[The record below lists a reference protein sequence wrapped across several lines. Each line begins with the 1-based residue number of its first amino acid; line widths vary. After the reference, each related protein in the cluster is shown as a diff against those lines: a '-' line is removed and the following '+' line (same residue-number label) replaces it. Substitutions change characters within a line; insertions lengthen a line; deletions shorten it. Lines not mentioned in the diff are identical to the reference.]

1 MGKAAQVIIINPK
14 DNVAT
19 ALQGLSAGAQ
29 VSVEFQG
36 RAQIITLE
44 SDIPRGHKFAFQD
57 IGEGEPVIKYGE
69 PIGKST
75 VKILRGEH
83 VHVHNIASQ
92 KL

>member
-14 DNVAT
+14 DSVAT

-36 RAQIITLE
+36 RAQKITLL
-44 SDIPRGHKFAFQD
+44 SDIPMGHKFALQD